1 MIQDPLT
8 LYKLIVLYML
18 NRVSF
23 PMTTAQ
29 ISDFILDRE
38 YTNFLTLQQV
48 INELTDANM
57 ISSETIRN
65 RTHLAITD
73 EGRDTLNFFQN
84 RISDAIKQEINTYF
98 RENEFSLRNEVSVL
112 GDYYKSTSGEY
123 EAHLVAKD
131 RGIRV
136 VDVTLSVPDE
146 ATAAAICDN
155 WQKKNQNIYQ
165 YLIQQLF

>member
-1 MIQDPLT
+1 MLQDPLT

-18 NRVSF
+18 NRVTF
-23 PMTTAQ
+23 PLTTAQ
-29 ISDFILDRE
+29 VSDFVLGKE

-48 INELTDANM
+48 INELTDAEM
-57 ISSETIRN
+57 ISPQSIRN

-73 EGRDTLNFFQN
+73 EGRETLSFFQN
-84 RISDAIKQEINTYF
+84 RISDAIKNDINNYF

-131 RGIRV
+131 RGIKL
-136 VDVTLSVPDE
+136 VDITLSVPTE
-146 ATAAAICDN
+146 ELAASICDN
-155 WQKKNQNIYQ
+155 WQTKNEEIYM
-165 YLIQQLF
+165 YLTKELF

>member
-136 VDVTLSVPDE
+136 VDITLSVPDE

>member
-38 YTNFLTLQQV
+38 YTNFLVLQQV

-136 VDVTLSVPDE
+136 VDITLSVPDE